1 MLPVKFILSLPD
13 GFQPVVCGITVLIM
27 HATEVKYGVSKSCVL
42 EQSLL
47 KQVLPLLTQREYS
60 DGWFSNKT
68 NEDYQVLQCIK

>member
-1 MLPVKFILSLPD
+1 
-13 GFQPVVCGITVLIM
+13 M

-68 NEDYQVLQCIK
+68 NEDYQVLGNA